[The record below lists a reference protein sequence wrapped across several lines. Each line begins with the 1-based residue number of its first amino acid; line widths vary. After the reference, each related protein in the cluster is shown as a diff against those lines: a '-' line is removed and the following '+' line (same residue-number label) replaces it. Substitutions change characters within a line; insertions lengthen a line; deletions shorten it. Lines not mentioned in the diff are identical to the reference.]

1 MAEPD
6 SLQVESRDGGLI
18 IRLSGHG
25 LIERKQKTMQA
36 IIGAMKEHQ
45 ARAVLIDIRAVP
57 PPYVFMDRY
66 QIGELVARY
75 FTGRAVAAL
84 INNSQAGEQKVG
96 TLVAANRGV
105 PVQLF
110 TEVARAEQW
119 LQNQSAAKPAKP

>member
-1 MAEPD
+1 MGEPD

-25 LIERKQKTMQA
+25 LIERKQKTVQA
-36 IIGAMKEHQ
+36 IIGAMKKHK

-75 FTGRAVAAL
+75 FTGLSVAAL
-84 INNSQAGEQKVG
+84 INDSQAGEQKVG

-110 TEVARAEQW
+110 TEAARAEQW
-119 LQNQSAAKPAKP
+119 LKNHSGSKPTQ